1 MSTTFRRYAPD
12 QSLLLPPDL
21 QAWLPEGHLAHHVS
35 DLVDGLDLTA
45 FDAPYE
51 GDGRRN
57 APYEPRMMLKVL
69 IYAYATGVFSSRGVA
84 RKLEEDVAFRV
95 LAAGNFPQHRT
106 VCEFRC
112 RHLEDFKKLFVEV
125 VRLARELGVASFG
138 KLSVD
143 GTKVRANASKRK
155 AMSYG
160 RMEEEERRL
169 AGEIEALLEAAGAA
183 DAAEDARLGSEV
195 RGGELPAEL
204 RRREDRLA
212 AIRAAKARL
221 EAAQRASDDA
231 RGRQPGQDRNPK
243 GGRPYKRAY
252 GEPDEKAQSNFTD
265 PESGIM
271 KTSNEGYQQCY
282 NAQVAV
288 DGDHQLVVSTDVTAN
303 ASDQGGL
310 PMLLDAVSETL
321 GEQPET
327 VLDQHFEEE
336 EAGDESHGGEAVDA
350 SGPGRVCGTQ
360 VAVGGPARL
369 DQARDGVP
377 ALQPAGTRQGAR
389 RVGLGVPGVERETP
403 SNPGRGVKRGP
414 DARSGHGSA
423 RIAATGSRAARRS
436 RIFPVCVVGYRE
448 SIAPP
453 TGEVEP
459 DAVRQGL
466 SRRPISSGGSPTAQ
480 TPSAV
485 RNPG

>member
-45 FDAPYE
+45 FYAPYE

-69 IYAYATGVFSSRGVA
+69 IYAYATGVFSSRGIA

-106 VCEFRC
+106 VCEFRR

-160 RMEEEERRL
+160 RMEAEERRL

-183 DAAEDARLGSEV
+183 DAAEDARFGSEV
-195 RGGELPAEL
+195 RGDELPAEL
-204 RRREDRLA
+204 RRRADRLA

-221 EAAQRASDDA
+221 ETAQRAADDA

-243 GGRPYKRAY
+243 GGQPYKRAY

-271 KTSNEGYQQCY
+271 QTSNEGYQQCY

-303 ASDQGGL
+303 GSDQGGL
-310 PMLLDAVSETL
+310 PMLLDAVAETL

-327 VLDQHFEEE
+327 VLAD
-336 EAGDESHGGEAVDA
+336 AGYCNERDLAELETRGVAGYVA
-350 SGPGRVCGTQ
+350 SGREGKAATTSPSKKQQSATSRMAEKLAT
-360 VAVGGPARL
+360 
-369 DQARDGVP
+369 
-377 ALQPAGTRQGAR
+377 PAGRAAYAERKWLSEAPHGWIKHVMGFRRFSLRGLAKAR
-389 RVGLGVPGVERETP
+389 GEWDLVCLAL
-403 SNPGRGVKRGP
+403 NVKRLQTLV
-414 DARSGHGSA
+414 
-423 RIAATGSRAARRS
+423 AA
-436 RIFPVCVVGYRE
+436 
-448 SIAPP
+448 
-453 TGEVEP
+453 
-459 DAVRQGL
+459 
-466 SRRPISSGGSPTAQ
+466 
-480 TPSAV
+480 
-485 RNPG
+485 